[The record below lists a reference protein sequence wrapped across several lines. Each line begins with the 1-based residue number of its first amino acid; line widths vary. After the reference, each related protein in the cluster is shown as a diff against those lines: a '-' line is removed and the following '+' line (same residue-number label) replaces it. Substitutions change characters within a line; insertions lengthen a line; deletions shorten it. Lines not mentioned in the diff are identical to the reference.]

1 MNIQDRILLRN
12 LKKYESIFRKKGYF
26 NINLTA
32 DRLMLLYEDSTIMS
46 MSFKFI
52 EIYQTDG
59 ISLYYTYD
67 DVDKYFSYGPDRD
80 HVFSTSPTKWLHQ
93 SDKLDRYGIPVSYR
107 KLELI

>member
-1 MNIQDRILLRN
+1 MNIQDRILLRK
-12 LKKYESIFRKKGYF
+12 LKKYEWIFKKKGYF

-32 DRLMLLYEDSTIMS
+32 DRLMLIYEDATIIS

-67 DVDKYFSYGPDRD
+67 DIDKYFFYGPDRD
-80 HVFSTSPTKWLHQ
+80 HVFSTSPDKWLHQ
-93 SDKLDRYGIPVSYR
+93 SDKLDRYGISVNPYQ
-107 KLELI
+107 LEFV